1 MLDDSK
7 LSLHLGEL
15 KMRKSFEVQKKL
27 LQARYGT
34 FTVEDRRQILC
45 KLRKRNILMY
55 RQLER
60 LKHDLLR
67 LESKRVQCELEGNAV
82 QAEAVENKIL
92 KKKEQFLKVLAQN
105 KK

>member
-1 MLDDSK
+1 
-7 LSLHLGEL
+7 
-15 KMRKSFEVQKKL
+15 MRKSFEEQKKL
-27 LQARYGT
+27 LHDRYGA
-34 FTVEDRRQILC
+34 FSMEDRRQILC
-45 KLRKRNILMY
+45 KLRKKNIIMY

-67 LESKRVQCELEGNAV
+67 LESKRVQCEVEGNNV
-82 QAEAVENKIL
+82 QAEVVENKIL

>member
-1 MLDDSK
+1 
-7 LSLHLGEL
+7 
-15 KMRKSFEVQKKL
+15 MRESFETQKKL
-27 LQARYGT
+27 LYDRYGT

-45 KLRKRNILMY
+45 KLRKRNILLY

-67 LESKRVQCELEGNAV
+67 LESRRVQCELDGKSA
-82 QAEAVENKIL
+82 QAEVVESKIL
-92 KKKEQFLKVLAQN
+92 KKKEQYLKALAHN

>member
-1 MLDDSK
+1 
-7 LSLHLGEL
+7 
-15 KMRKSFEVQKKL
+15 MRKSFEEQKKL
-27 LQARYGT
+27 LHDRYGA
-34 FTVEDRRQILC
+34 FSMEDRRQILC
-45 KLRKRNILMY
+45 KLRKKNIIMY

-67 LESKRVQCELEGNAV
+67 LESKRVQCE
-82 QAEAVENKIL
+82 IL

>member
-1 MLDDSK
+1 
-7 LSLHLGEL
+7 
-15 KMRKSFEVQKKL
+15 MRESFEQQKKL
-27 LQARYGT
+27 LHDRY
-34 FTVEDRRQILC
+34 VALSMDDRRQILC

-67 LESKRVQCELEGNAV
+67 LESKRVQCELEGN
-82 QAEAVENKIL
+82 QTQVEVVETKIL
-92 KKKEQFLKVLAQN
+92 KKKEQFLKMLTQN

>member
-1 MLDDSK
+1 
-7 LSLHLGEL
+7 
-15 KMRKSFEVQKKL
+15 MRESFEQQKKL
-27 LQARYGT
+27 LYDRYGV
-34 FTVEDRRQILC
+34 FSMEDRRQIRC

-67 LESKRVQCELEGNAV
+67 LEYKRVQCELEGNAIQV
-82 QAEAVENKIL
+82 EAVENKIL

>member
-1 MLDDSK
+1 
-7 LSLHLGEL
+7 
-15 KMRKSFEVQKKL
+15 MRESFEQQKKL
-27 LQARYGT
+27 LRDGALSMD
-34 FTVEDRRQILC
+34 DRRQILC

-67 LESKRVQCELEGNAV
+67 LESKRVQCELEGN
-82 QAEAVENKIL
+82 QTQVEVVETKIL
-92 KKKEQFLKVLAQN
+92 KKKEQFLKMLTQN

>member
-1 MLDDSK
+1 MRENFEERKKMLHD
-7 LSLHLGEL
+7 
-15 KMRKSFEVQKKL
+15 
-27 LQARYGT
+27 RYGAISM
-34 FTVEDRRQILC
+34 EDRRQILC

-67 LESKRVQCELEGNAV
+67 LESKRVQCELEGNLA
-82 QAEAVENKIL
+82 QTEAVENKIL
-92 KKKEQFLKVLAQN
+92 KKKEQFLKVLTQN

>member
-1 MLDDSK
+1 
-7 LSLHLGEL
+7 
-15 KMRKSFEVQKKL
+15 MRESFEQQKKL
-27 LQARYGT
+27 LYDRYGV
-34 FTVEDRRQILC
+34 FSMEDRRQILC

-67 LESKRVQCELEGNAV
+67 LESKRVQCKLEGNAIQV
-82 QAEAVENKIL
+82 EAVENKIL